1 MNTRIKRRM
10 NDCTP
15 ALVWKGMWV
24 VTDMISSALV
34 YDFSV
39 PNDSERN
46 MSRSGPI

>member
-1 MNTRIKRRM
+1 MIVHQHSYGR
-10 NDCTP
+10 
-15 ALVWKGMWV
+15 KGMWV